1 MYALLT
7 NPNPGI
13 LCQGAAGQDYAN
25 ITNLAAYCGLV
36 LGVPTRKDGVQDLMY
51 VPGSTW
57 TTPMYSC
64 ISVIRANIKTVSFS
78 FNNTDSLAG
87 LSVLDIQPKQYASKS
102 DMPIW
107 GVEDTLDALA
117 DVTPLW
123 GIVSSDH
130 VGATNLSTVQSEDL
144 YLPGYVQAGLLSQ
157 DFQNLPSNDVPG
169 EVLEELAS
177 LNSPVSGVP
186 DYTGQTNFAMLR
198 RWQNLSASAETMGHV
213 LDLISTDLLANA
225 LVGTKSLLVPS
236 NGGSLQKR
244 AASTPSTFPVTQYQ
258 RRIKY
263 HLPYAIPAILTLA
276 LLLAALLV
284 TCCAV
289 VFGRTSAGKMRRYL
303 NATSAG
309 QIMTA
314 RTGMLSVE
322 EKQRSTSAWIDTDG
336 RKRITAGNGTY
347 SQIDLDGN
355 DEGGKLLKGD
365 VRASIMSW

>member
-1 MYALLT
+1 
-7 NPNPGI
+7 
-13 LCQGAAGQDYAN
+13 
-25 ITNLAAYCGLV
+25 
-36 LGVPTRKDGVQDLMY
+36 
-51 VPGSTW
+51 
-57 TTPMYSC
+57 MYSC
-64 ISVIRANIKTVSFS
+64 ISVMRANIKTVSFL

-107 GVEDTLDALA
+107 GVEDTLDAQEA
-117 DVTPLW
+117 VNALW

-144 YLPGYVQAGLLSQ
+144 YLPGITTAPLFSL

-169 EVLEELAS
+169 EVLGNLAMLS
-177 LNSPVSGVP
+177 NPGPGML
-186 DYTGQTNFAMLR
+186 DYTGMTNFAMFR

-236 NGGSLQKR
+236 NGGSLQKG

-258 RRIKY
+258 RKIKY
-263 HLPYAIPAILTLA
+263 HLPYAVPAILTLA
-276 LLLAALLV
+276 LLLAALLG
-284 TCCAV
+284 TCCVV
-289 VFGRTSAGKMRRYL
+289 VFGRTSARKMRRYL

-309 QIMTA
+309 RIMTA
-314 RTGMLSVE
+314 RTGMSSVE

-347 SQIDLDGN
+347 SQIDLHGN

-365 VRASIMSW
+365 VRSSVMS